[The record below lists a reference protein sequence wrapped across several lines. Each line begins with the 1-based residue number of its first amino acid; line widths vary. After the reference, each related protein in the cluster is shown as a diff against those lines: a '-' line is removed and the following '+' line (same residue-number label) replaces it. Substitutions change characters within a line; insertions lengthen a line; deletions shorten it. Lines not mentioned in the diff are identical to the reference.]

1 MKSFAEQVADLK
13 ATRESKTDE
22 MKTVA
27 RASVDGGRSMDTA
40 EQERFDTL
48 QSEVKRLDDDI
59 KRLSVLAELDAK
71 TAAPV
76 DQKHTSDRT
85 PVQIRT
91 PQEKREKGIGFA
103 RLARIKA
110 LTQIDRSNDPLQVA
124 RALYPADEELHSVFT
139 KGNAIPA
146 ANTST
151 ATWAGNLILD
161 GGAIFTDFVEF
172 LRANSLLGQI
182 SGRLRRIPFDTQ
194 VLVQATAGS
203 ASWVAEGAAKPLTQ
217 WTYTRAKLEPLK
229 VAAIAAATKE
239 MLGRASTA
247 ADALIRDELARAVNA
262 TIDGTF
268 IGAAG
273 GGSGVAAG
281 IRNTITATTLPGA
294 TAGGAEAV
302 RCDAATMM
310 KMLVSN
316 NQSLSGCFWVM
327 PETVAVD
334 LATMINPMGAP
345 AFPGMTPTGGTF
357 MGMPAFASQYVPVS
371 DTDGSVVML
380 VKGDE
385 IFLGDEGG
393 VEVSMSDQAS
403 LLMDDAPQASM
414 KSATTPAGASVVS
427 MWQTNSVAFLVE
439 RTINWQRRRTQS
451 LVWGYANWDDCA

>member
-59 KRLSVLAELDAK
+59 KRLSVLAELDRK
-71 TAAPV
+71 TADPV
-76 DQKHTSDRT
+76 DPTKATDRA
-85 PVQIRT
+85 PVQIRP

-110 LTQIDRSNDPLQVA
+110 LNEIDRQIDPLQMA
-124 RALYPADEELHSVFT
+124 QALYPNDEELHNMLSKAAV
-139 KGNAIPA
+139 PA

-151 ATWAGNLILD
+151 ATWAGNLLLD
-161 GGAIFTDFVEF
+161 GGAIFADFVEY
-172 LRANSLLGQI
+172 LRESSVLGQI
-182 SGRLRRIPFDTQ
+182 SGRLRRLPFDTQ
-194 VLVQATAGS
+194 VLVQASAGG
-203 ASWVAEGAAKPLTQ
+203 AKWVAEGAAKPLTQ

-268 IGAAG
+268 VGSAV
-273 GGSGVAAG
+273 GGSGTAAG
-281 IRNTITATTLPGA
+281 IRYQNTAITLTGA

-302 RCDAATMM
+302 RCDAAAMM
-310 KMLVSN
+310 KTLVAS
-316 NQSLSGCFWVM
+316 NQSLNGCFWIM

-334 LATMINPMGAP
+334 LATMINPMGAA

-393 VEVSMSDQAS
+393 INVSMSDQAS
-403 LLMDDAPQASM
+403 LLMDDAPAASM
-414 KSATTPAGASVVS
+414 KSATTPTGASVVS

-439 RTINWQRRRTQS
+439 RTINWQRRRNES
-451 LVWGYANWDDCA
+451 LVWGYANWADCA